1 LAKYTPGLSDEL
13 KQGGGSTHLDNTFA
27 VVQTGGK
34 QYKVTP
40 GAVIEVETLP
50 VEAGG
55 TVELDRVLLLSDG
68 DKVTVGMPTVAGA
81 KVVATVQAHDRGE
94 KIIVFKYKAKTRH
107 RVKTGHRQNLTRLA
121 IKEIVAG

>member
-1 LAKYTPGLSDEL
+1 MYTPGLSDEQ
-13 KQGGGSTHLDNTFA
+13 KQGGGATQVDNIFA

-50 VEAGG
+50 VQAGG
-55 TVELDRVLLLSDG
+55 TVELDRVLLLSEG
-68 DKVTVGMPTVAGA
+68 DKVLVCTPTVAGA

-121 IKEIVAG
+121 INEIVAGS

>member
-1 LAKYTPGLSDEL
+1 MYTPGLSDEQ
-13 KQGGGSTHLDNTFA
+13 KQGGGATQVDNIFA

-34 QYKVTP
+34 QYRVTP

-50 VEAGG
+50 VQAGG
-55 TVELDRVLLLSDG
+55 TVELDRVLLLSEG
-68 DKVTVGMPTVAGA
+68 DKVTVGTPTVAGA

-121 IKEIVAG
+121 INEIVAGS

>member
-1 LAKYTPGLSDEL
+1 MYTPGLSDEQ
-13 KQGGGSTHLDNTFA
+13 KQGGGATQVDNIFA

-50 VEAGG
+50 VQAGG
-55 TVELDRVLLLSDG
+55 TVELDRVLLLSEG
-68 DKVTVGMPTVAGA
+68 DKVTVGTPTVAGA

-121 IKEIVAG
+121 INEIVAGS

>member
-1 LAKYTPGLSDEL
+1 MHTPGLGD
-13 KQGGGSTHLDNTFA
+13 KQKRGGGSTQLENPFA

-40 GAVIEVETLP
+40 GSVIEVETLP

-68 DKVTVGMPTVAGA
+68 DNVTVGMPTVAGA
-81 KVVATVQAHDRGE
+81 KVMATVQAHGRGE

-121 IKEIVAG
+121 INEIVAG